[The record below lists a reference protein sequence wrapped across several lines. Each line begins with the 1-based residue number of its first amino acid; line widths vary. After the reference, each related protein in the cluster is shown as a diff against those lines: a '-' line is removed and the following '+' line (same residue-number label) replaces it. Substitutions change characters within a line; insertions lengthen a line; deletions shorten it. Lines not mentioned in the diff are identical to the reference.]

1 LNRLKKTVS
10 NKKYTRPSVRQ
21 TTEEP
26 RETVSA
32 EQLRTEA
39 GGIAHD
45 LNTVITTIYGF
56 SEIALESIDGSSD
69 AAQNVQKIIQ
79 AADKAKSLTKQLLNL
94 SLEKEQEMIIVR
106 VEEVINDTLNL
117 LLPSLAGN
125 VTVSCL
131 IKAPD
136 IEVEA
141 VPEKLFRVFMNIAVN
156 ALQSM
161 EGKGGRLTVTL
172 DREVIKKSKKKE
184 EREEFALIRF
194 EDTGRGMNGE
204 TAEKMFMPFFT
215 RGKGDKGTGL
225 GLAVVYD
232 IVREHGGTL
241 RVSSEKGRG
250 TAMEVLIPALSLG
263 PLP

>member
-79 AADKAKSLTKQLLNL
+79 AADKAKSLTKQL
-94 SLEKEQEMIIVR
+94 
-106 VEEVINDTLNL
+106 
-117 LLPSLAGN
+117 
-125 VTVSCL
+125 
-131 IKAPD
+131 
-136 IEVEA
+136 
-141 VPEKLFRVFMNIAVN
+141 
-156 ALQSM
+156 
-161 EGKGGRLTVTL
+161 
-172 DREVIKKSKKKE
+172 
-184 EREEFALIRF
+184 
-194 EDTGRGMNGE
+194 
-204 TAEKMFMPFFT
+204 
-215 RGKGDKGTGL
+215 
-225 GLAVVYD
+225 
-232 IVREHGGTL
+232 
-241 RVSSEKGRG
+241 
-250 TAMEVLIPALSLG
+250 
-263 PLP
+263 